1 MSKYA
6 LIITDGSESIQ
17 SIAHLIKEA
26 MPEYKV
32 KICPAEN
39 FKGTD
44 ILPADIFFIGCEKA
58 SPSSFAY
65 LEKMLLHIN
74 FASRKCGI
82 FSVKEKTI
90 SYLKK
95 ILKDCDASA
104 GEPLVTDITIKKAAL
119 NKWIKGI
126 VK

>member
-1 MSKYA
+1 MNKYI

-17 SIAHLIKEA
+17 SIAHIIKDS
-26 MPEYKV
+26 MPDYKI
-32 KICPAEN
+32 KICPADD

-44 ILPADIFFIGCEKA
+44 ILPAQIFFIGCEKA
-58 SPSSFAY
+58 NPSSFAY

-82 FSVKEKTI
+82 FSVNEKAAN
-90 SYLKK
+90 YLRK
-95 ILKDCDASA
+95 IFKDCEASIS
-104 GEPLVTDITIKKAAL
+104 EPFITDGSVKKSGL